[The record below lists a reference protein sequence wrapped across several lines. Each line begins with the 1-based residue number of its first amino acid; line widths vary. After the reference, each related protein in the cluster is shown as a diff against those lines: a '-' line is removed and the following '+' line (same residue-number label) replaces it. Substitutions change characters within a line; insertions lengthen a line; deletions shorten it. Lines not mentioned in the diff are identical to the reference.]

1 MSLPRFS
8 VTRPVTT
15 FMIYAGIVLLGA
27 ISMKMLKVELLP
39 SLDIPK
45 IVVETKCPNM
55 PPEEV
60 DQTVTQKIESQL
72 STLSDVKRVT
82 SVSTD
87 GKSLITVEFF
97 WGVNMEYTMLKAR
110 EKLDMVKDSI
120 GDAEKPNI
128 LYFDPSQAPVM
139 QIMVEPKPGV
149 NFLEVS
155 RYASDYLK
163 YRIER
168 LEGVAVCEVV
178 GADTEEIRVLVKNR
192 DMISYGITF
201 NEITRVLQQNNIMAT
216 AGEIG
221 DENFAYSLALEKSR
235 FSAEEIG
242 NLTVKS
248 TIKLK
253 DIAFIERGVKKT
265 DEITRYNSERGVGLF
280 VIKSSSANTVNVCR
294 EVKKLLEEFK
304 KESENGKNTDSKVSM
319 SVLYDD
325 SETIM
330 QSIANIAWS
339 VVWGGM
345 LSFFILFVFLHDLRT
360 PLIIGLAMPLSI
372 ITTFVGMY
380 FFGISFNI
388 LSLGGLAIGIGLLTD
403 NSVVVMEN
411 IDRYREE
418 GLSIKESVIKGA
430 SEMAPSILVGT
441 LTTIVVFLPVLYLKG
456 VVAILFKEQALI
468 ITMALLASLIIA
480 LTFVPMVLYVFKM
493 QRFNAWFV
501 GKTRKLFVWFDTILL
516 SGLEQYTSKLSRVLE
531 NRKKVIMITAIVF
544 FVMVGVGTTI
554 RREFVPPVKDDKFFM
569 EYSLP
574 TGATIDAN
582 MKYVRVIEGVLEEK
596 KDIIRYSIA
605 NVGKSYTNAIAGANT
620 GYFLIA
626 TRSVQDVAP
635 LQAYI
640 KQKLT
645 VSLGISPSFYSA
657 GSVYN
662 QFFDFGEYDLD
673 VILEGDDIEQLNKTA
688 DSLKGKLQNFPW
700 ITAVEKD
707 LELEREI
714 LELRF
719 KDYFV
724 ATTTVPLFEV
734 IEQLK
739 RVTVGVKTTTVYDG
753 SKEIDIW
760 LKNDENTPGKEE
772 FLERMIIVGGVSY
785 KVGDIVELR
794 SIKVPNELKRED
806 QRRKVSLLC
815 NIKGKSLEN
824 AVEMISAEFV
834 VLNEENP
841 IKLKIGGKIENMRE
855 SFSGLWF
862 AFALALILV
871 YMLIGM
877 QFESFLQPVV
887 IMLAVP
893 MALIGSITLMVITHT
908 SFNIMSLMGIVVATG
923 IVVNDSILEIDTINT
938 LMRNGM
944 PLYDAVK
951 KGCAMRFRPILM
963 TSLTTILG
971 LFPLALGIGKGSELS
986 QPLAISLIGGLMTS
1000 TALTLVVLPALFVSV
1015 MKKFADR

>member
-8 VTRPVTT
+8 VHRPVTT
-15 FMIYAGIVLLGA
+15 FMIFAGIVLLGI

-45 IVVETKCPNM
+45 IVVETRAPNM

-72 STLSDVKRVT
+72 STLPDVKRVT
-82 SVSTD
+82 SISTD
-87 GKSLITVEFF
+87 GKSLVTVEFY

-110 EKLDMVKDSI
+110 EKLDTVKDSL

-139 QIMVEPKPGV
+139 QIMVEPKVGV
-149 NFLEVS
+149 DFLEVS

-178 GADTEEIRVLVKNR
+178 GADAEEIRVLVKNR

-201 NEITRVLQQNNIMAT
+201 GDITRVLQQNNIAAS

-221 DENFAYSLALEKSR
+221 DENFAYSLSLEKNR

-242 NLTVKS
+242 NLNVKS
-248 TIKLK
+248 TVKLK
-253 DIAFIERGVKKT
+253 DIAIIERGVKKT
-265 DEITRYNSERGVGLF
+265 DEITRYNSDRGVGLF

-294 EVKKLLEEFK
+294 EVKKLIEEFK
-304 KESENGKNTDSKVSM
+304 IEKNTASKVEL

-325 SETIM
+325 SETIL

-339 VVWGGM
+339 VIWGGV
-345 LSFFILFVFLHDLRT
+345 LSFFILFIFLHDLRT

-380 FFGISFNI
+380 FFGVSFNI

-418 GLSIKESVIKGA
+418 GLSPKESVIRGA

-456 VVAILFKEQALI
+456 VVAVLFKEQALI
-468 ITMALLASLIIA
+468 ITMALLASLVIA

-493 QRFNAWFV
+493 QRLNAWFV
-501 GKTRKLFVWFDTILL
+501 EKTRRLFTWFDSFLHTGL
-516 SGLEQYTSKLSRVLE
+516 SWYQSKLLDVLE
-531 NRKKVIMITAIVF
+531 HKKKVLLITALVFCAIV
-544 FVMVGVGTTI
+544 GAGITI
-554 RREFVPPVKDDKFFM
+554 RREFVPPVKDDKFFL

-582 MKYVRVIEGVLEEK
+582 MKYVRLIEGILDGK
-596 KDIIRYSIA
+596 KDVIRYKIA
-605 NVGKSYTNAIAGANT
+605 NVGKSYTNSIAGVNT

-626 TRSVQDVAP
+626 TKTIHDVEP
-635 LQAYI
+635 LKKYI
-640 KQKLT
+640 KEQLT
-645 VSLGISPSFYSA
+645 SSYGIEFSFYSA

-688 DSLKGKLQNFPW
+688 DLLKHKIAAEFKW

-719 KDYFV
+719 KDYFI
-724 ATTTVPLFEV
+724 ATTTVPLYEV
-734 IEQLK
+734 VEQLK

-760 LKNDENTPGKEE
+760 LKNEENTPSKEE
-772 FLERMIIVGGVSY
+772 FLERMIVVGTTAY

-815 NIKGKSLEN
+815 NIKGISLEK
-824 AVEMISAEFV
+824 AVSLIQAEFTA
-834 VLNEENP
+834 LNGENP
-841 IKLKIGGKIENMRE
+841 VKLKIAGKIESMRE

-893 MALIGSITLMVITHT
+893 MSLIGSITLMLITRT

-938 LMRNGM
+938 LMREGTS
-944 PLYDAVK
+944 LYDAVK

-986 QPLAISLIGGLMTS
+986 QPLAITLIGGLMTS
-1000 TALTLVVLPALFVSV
+1000 TALTLIVLPALFVTV

>member
-27 ISMKMLKVELLP
+27 ISLKMLKVELLP

-45 IVVETKCPNM
+45 IVVETKAPDM

-60 DQTVTQKIESQL
+60 DQTITQKIESQL
-72 STLSDVKRVT
+72 STLPDVKRVT

-87 GKSLITVEFF
+87 GKSLVTVEFY

-110 EKLDMVKDSI
+110 EKLDMVKDDI

-128 LYFDPSQAPVM
+128 LYFDPAQAPVM
-139 QIMVEPKPGV
+139 QVMVEPKQG
-149 NFLEVS
+149 NDFLEIS
-155 RYASDYLK
+155 RFASDYLK

-178 GADTEEIRVLVKNR
+178 GADTEEIRVLIKNR
-192 DMISYGITF
+192 DMISYGLSF
-201 NEITRVLQQNNIMAT
+201 NDISRALQQNNIAAS

-221 DENFAYSLALEKSR
+221 DENFSYSLSLEKNR
-235 FSAEEIG
+235 FSVEEIG
-242 NLTVKS
+242 NLSISTTV
-248 TIKLK
+248 KLK
-253 DIAFIERGVKKT
+253 DVAVIERGVKKN
-265 DEITRYNSERGVGLF
+265 DEITRYNGDRGVGLF

-294 EVKKLLEEFK
+294 EVRKLIQEFK
-304 KESENGKNTDSKVSM
+304 KESNTKDKVELSI
-319 SVLYDD
+319 LYDD
-325 SETIM
+325 SDTIL
-330 QSIANIAWS
+330 QAIANIAWS
-339 VVWGGM
+339 VVWGGI
-345 LSFFILFVFLHDLRT
+345 LSFFVLFIFLHDFRT
-360 PLIIGLAMPLSI
+360 PLIIGFAMPLSI

-418 GLSIKESVIKGA
+418 GLTVKESIIRGA
-430 SEMAPSILVGT
+430 TEMAPSILVGT

-456 VVAILFKEQALI
+456 VVAVLFKEQALI

-480 LTFVPMVLYVFKM
+480 LTFVPMLLYVLKM
-493 QRFNAWFV
+493 ERFNAWFIQ
-501 GKTRKLFVWFDTILL
+501 KAKKIFSWFDEMLLFVL
-516 SGLEQYTSKLSRVLE
+516 SKYQKQLVNVLE
-531 NRKKVIMITAIVF
+531 NKKKIIMITAIVF
-544 FVMVGVGTTI
+544 LITISMGMTI
-554 RREFVPPVKDDKFFM
+554 RREFVPPVKEDKFFL

-582 MKYVRVIEGVLEEK
+582 MKYVKLIENILEEK
-596 KDIIRYSIA
+596 KDVIRYHIA
-605 NVGKSYTNAIAGANT
+605 NVGKSYSNSIAGVNT

-626 TRSVQDVAP
+626 TQSIHDVEP
-635 LQAYI
+635 LKKHISDTLLASY
-640 KQKLT
+640 
-645 VSLGISPSFYSA
+645 GIEYTFYSA

-673 VILEGDDIEQLNKTA
+673 LMLEGDDIEQLNVLA
-688 DSLKGKLQNFPW
+688 DTMRQALKKDFSW
-700 ITAVEKD
+700 ITAIEKD

-719 KDYFV
+719 KDYFI
-724 ATTTVPLFEV
+724 ASSTVPLYEV
-734 IEQLK
+734 VEQLK
-739 RVTVGVKTTTVYDG
+739 KVTVGVKTTTIYDG

-760 LKNDENTPGKEE
+760 LKNDENTPSKQE
-772 FLERMIIVGGVSY
+772 FLERMIVVGKTEY

-815 NIKGKSLEN
+815 NIKGKSLEK
-824 AVEMISAEFV
+824 AVIMINDTFKT
-834 VLNEENP
+834 LNGDKP
-841 IKLKIGGKIENMRE
+841 IKLKIGGKIENMKE

-862 AFALALILV
+862 AFGLALLLV

-877 QFESFLQPVV
+877 QFESFLQPVI

-893 MALIGSITLMVITHT
+893 MALIGSLTLMLLTHT

-938 LMRNGM
+938 LMREGM
-944 PLYDAVK
+944 PLIEAVK
-951 KGCAMRFRPILM
+951 KGCTMRFRPILM

-986 QPLAISLIGGLMTS
+986 QPLAITLIGGLMTS
-1000 TALTLVVLPALFVSV
+1000 TALTLVVLPALFVTL
-1015 MKKFADR
+1015 MKRFSFER